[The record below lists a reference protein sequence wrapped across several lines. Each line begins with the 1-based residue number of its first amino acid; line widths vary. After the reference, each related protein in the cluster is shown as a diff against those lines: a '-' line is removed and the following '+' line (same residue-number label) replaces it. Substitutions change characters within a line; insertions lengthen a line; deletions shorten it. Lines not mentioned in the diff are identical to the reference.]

1 MTAYGEHWYDED
13 AGPLVRP
20 YALTHGRTRATALG
34 LDLVTLVVSVPTY
47 GDVSMLPPEAALIL
61 DLCVRPLS
69 VVELSARLRLP
80 VVVVKVLLGDL
91 IDSGLVLM
99 SEPADTSFDYDSD
112 ILQAVL
118 DGLRSL

>member
-34 LDLVTLVVSVPTY
+34 LDLVTLVVRVPTY
-47 GDVSMLPPEAALIL
+47 GDVSMLPPEALLIL
-61 DLCVRPLS
+61 DLCIRPLS

-91 IDSGLVLM
+91 IESGLVLM

>member
-1 MTAYGEHWYDED
+1 MAAHGEHWYDED

-20 YALTHGRTRATALG
+20 YALTFGRTRATALG
-34 LDLVTLVVSVPTY
+34 LDLVTLVVRVPTF
-47 GDVSMLPPEAALIL
+47 GDVSSLSPEALLIL
-61 DLCVRPLS
+61 DMCARPQS
-69 VVELSARLRLP
+69 VVEVSARLRLP

-99 SEPADTSFDYDSD
+99 SEPADSSFDYDAD

>member
-1 MTAYGEHWYDED
+1 MSAYGEHWYDED

-34 LDLVTLVVSVPTY
+34 LDLVTLVVRVPTY
-47 GDVSMLPPEAALIL
+47 GEVPMLPPEAALIL
-61 DLCVRPLS
+61 DLCIRPLS

-91 IDSGLVLM
+91 IESGLVLM